1 MSVARSGRFAGARA
15 PAFVALNSSLALDWR
30 LWREDIEA
38 SIAHARALEG
48 AGVLTAAERQAI
60 EDGLATV
67 GREVESGAFVPGDED
82 EDVHMAVER
91 RLTELV

>member
-1 MSVARSGRFAGARA
+1 MSVARSGRFAEGRD

-38 SIAHARALEG
+38 SVAHARALEG
-48 AGVLTAAERQAI
+48 ACVLTAAERRAI

-67 GREVESGAFVPGDED
+67 GREIESGAFVPGTRTRTSTWRWS
-82 EDVHMAVER
+82 AG
-91 RLTELV
+91 